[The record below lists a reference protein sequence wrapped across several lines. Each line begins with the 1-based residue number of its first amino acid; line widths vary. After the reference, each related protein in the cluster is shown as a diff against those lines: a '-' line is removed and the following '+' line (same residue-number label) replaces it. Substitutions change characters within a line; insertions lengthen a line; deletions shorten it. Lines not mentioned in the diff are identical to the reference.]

1 MALVCCR
8 CGDFVGIALGF
19 LGFCA
24 IVGCACGCC
33 CGLFICFGWYAGFV
47 CFLVREFVGWRN
59 IVLVYLMDV
68 GLLRIC

>member
-1 MALVCCR
+1 MLLLVVCVVVAVVCL
-8 CGDFVGIALGF
+8 FVLGGMF
-19 LGFCA
+19 
-24 IVGCACGCC
+24 
-33 CGLFICFGWYAGFV
+33 GFV